1 MEKSMVAERLSNKDI
16 GENLRYLRKL
26 KKTSAKEI
34 ADELGISVKTYY
46 AYEAGTREIP
56 LDVFIDIANI
66 FNCSLDDLVT
76 NNRYSTGDTVIKYEC
91 FKKEGSSIKRCS
103 AVRLTTI
110 LDNII
115 CVREGNDILFFMR
128 SDTIVNG
135 MDTLYSYKDKY
146 YIGKLYKDESGVTLE
161 QDGVLIKLKKKDL
174 EELLVFGLY
183 QGKLSQL
190 FKVDGFF

>member
-1 MEKSMVAERLSNKDI
+1 MEKTMVTPRLSNKEI

-46 AYEAGTREIP
+46 AYEGGTREIP
-56 LDVFIDIANI
+56 LDVFIGIANI

-91 FKKEGSSIKRCS
+91 FKKEGSEIKRCS
-103 AVRLTTI
+103 AIRLTTI

-115 CVREGNDILFFMR
+115 CIREDNDVLFFMR

-135 MDTLYSYKDKY
+135 MKMLYSYKDKY
-146 YIGKLYKDESGVTLE
+146 HIGKVYSDESGVILE
-161 QDGVLIKLKKKDL
+161 QEGSLIKLKKKDM
-174 EELLVFGLY
+174 EDLLVFGLY